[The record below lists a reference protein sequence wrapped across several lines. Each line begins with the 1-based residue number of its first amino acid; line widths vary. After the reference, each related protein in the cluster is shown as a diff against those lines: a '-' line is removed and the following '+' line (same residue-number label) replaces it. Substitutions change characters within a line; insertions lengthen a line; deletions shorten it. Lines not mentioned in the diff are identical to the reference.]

1 MDNNS
6 PSNNSIQDNELDIVE
21 VILETWKNKT
31 LIIFATSFF
40 AITSIF
46 YTLNLNDVFKSSSLL
61 KVYDSETP
69 NPLQSLG
76 AFNSAFIDVGFDSS
90 ISQNDLVIELIKS
103 RDFFYFIM
111 DKYNLMPDIM
121 AVKKFDRET
130 NNIIYD
136 ELLYDREKD
145 IWIQDVEPPTK
156 QETYEAYLSSIAVFR
171 LENGFLEL
179 SFMHES
185 PIFAK
190 NILDIVIDEINSLES
205 KKDREETLKA
215 IEYLNNQVLL
225 TSVEAVKQTIYII
238 LESQMEKLM
247 TANIK
252 SDYLIEVIDAPYIPE
267 KKFKPSR
274 ALMVILATFFGLILS
289 IAIVFFSKVGIR
301 KIS

>member
-1 MDNNS
+1 MDTKS
-6 PSNNSIQDNELDIVE
+6 SSSNNIQDDELDIVE
-21 VILETWKNKT
+21 IITETWKNKT
-31 LIIFATSFF
+31 LIILVTSFF

-46 YTLNLNDVFKSSSLL
+46 YTLNLNDIYKSSSLL
-61 KVYDSETP
+61 KVDDSKTS

-76 AFNSAFIDVGFDSS
+76 GFGSAFMNVGIDTS
-90 ISQNDLVIELIKS
+90 ISKTNLVIELIKS
-103 RDFFYFIM
+103 RDFFNFIM

-121 AVKKFDRET
+121 AVKEFDLET
-130 NNIIYD
+130 NNIIYN
-136 ELLYDREKD
+136 ELIYNREKD
-145 IWIQDVEPPTK
+145 SWIEGIEPPSK
-156 QETYEAYLSSIAVFR
+156 QETYEAYLSLIAVFKT
-171 LENGFLEL
+171 EGGFLEL

-190 NILDIVIDEINSLES
+190 NILDIVIDEINFLES
-205 KKDREETLKA
+205 KKDKEETLKA
-215 IEYLNNQVLL
+215 IEYLNDQARL
-225 TSVEAVKQTIYII
+225 TSVETVKQTIYTI

-289 IAIVFFSKVGIR
+289 IVIVFFSKVGIR
-301 KIS
+301 KIT

>member
-145 IWIQDVEPPTK
+145 IWI
-156 QETYEAYLSSIAVFR
+156 
-171 LENGFLEL
+171 
-179 SFMHES
+179 
-185 PIFAK
+185 
-190 NILDIVIDEINSLES
+190 
-205 KKDREETLKA
+205 
-215 IEYLNNQVLL
+215 
-225 TSVEAVKQTIYII
+225 
-238 LESQMEKLM
+238 
-247 TANIK
+247 
-252 SDYLIEVIDAPYIPE
+252 
-267 KKFKPSR
+267 KFQ
-274 ALMVILATFFGLILS
+274 
-289 IAIVFFSKVGIR
+289 
-301 KIS
+301 